1 MERYFKI
8 TNGINTEVYD
18 THYTLNQGFESFL
31 SQYRDSDN
39 DSLIL
44 DYITKEEYLDHII
57 EKRRK
62 EIKFI

>member
-8 TNGINTEVYD
+8 TNGYDTEVYD
-18 THYTLNQGFESFL
+18 PHYSFNKAIVCFR
-31 SQYRDSDN
+31 SIYG
-39 DSLIL
+39 DSLNIKIS
-44 DYITKEEYLDHII
+44 YITKEEYLDRVI